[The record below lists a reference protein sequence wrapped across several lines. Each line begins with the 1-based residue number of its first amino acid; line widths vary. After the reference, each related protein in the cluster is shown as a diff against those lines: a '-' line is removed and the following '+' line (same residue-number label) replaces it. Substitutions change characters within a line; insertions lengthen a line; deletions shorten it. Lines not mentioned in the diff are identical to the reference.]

1 MKKATKPRPTA
12 TPQKKS
18 AVRTTG
24 PSAAERQLA
33 ENLKT
38 AIDGVSTAIMMVD
51 RDFLVTYVNTTTR
64 RMLETHAD
72 TFRSVWP
79 GFDPTKIV
87 GSCIDMFHRNPAHQ
101 RRMLADPKNLPY
113 RTDISVG
120 PLKFSLCV
128 SATYDLKGNY
138 SGNILE
144 WADVTELRQREA
156 INADQASQIAAISA
170 NQAVIEFNMDGTII
184 KANENFLTATG
195 YTLAEIQGKHHRIFV
210 DKVDSTSVEYHA
222 FWEKLTQGQAFSGQF
237 RRIRKNGSDLW
248 IQASYNPI
256 PDATGKP
263 ARVVKY
269 AMDITEA
276 KLRENQ
282 TNRALQET
290 GRVMQALAEGDL
302 RDRMTGDYTGEFS
315 VLRDA
320 VNTCRDNLLRM
331 VRQIRSAASNI
342 EVSASEISQ
351 GNNDLSQRTEQQAAS
366 IEETASS
373 MEELTGTVRQNADN
387 ARQANQLAAS
397 AREQAEKGGS
407 VVSTAVT
414 AMGGIND
421 ASKKIADIIGVID
434 EIAFQTNLLA
444 LNAAVEAAR
453 AGEQGRGFAVVA
465 AEVRN
470 LAQRSAGAAKEI
482 KNLIKD
488 SVSKVEEGSKY
499 VNESGATLQQIV
511 AAVKKVS
518 DIVSEIAE
526 ASAEQSAGI
535 DRIGQAIAQ
544 MDQAVQQNAALV
556 EEATAASKAMD
567 DQSRGLVELMSRFQ
581 LDDSEEEEAAVA
593 MPQRAPLRQTAAP
606 PTRPTAAASARPQ
619 PTAARPAARAALP
632 KRSTAVAD
640 APAEGAGRWEEF

>member
-1 MKKATKPRPTA
+1 MKNQTKTRSAATA
-12 TPQKKS
+12 QKKVASRNSS
-18 AVRTTG
+18 A
-24 PSAAERQLA
+24 SAAERQLA

-51 RDFLVTYVNTTTR
+51 RDFIVTYVNTTTR
-64 RMLETHAD
+64 KMLETHGD
-72 TFRSVWP
+72 TFRKVWP
-79 GFDPTKIV
+79 NFDQTKIV

-101 RRMLADPKNLPY
+101 RRMLADPKILPY
-113 RTDISVG
+113 RTDIAVG

-128 SATYDLKGNY
+128 SATYDSKGNY

-170 NQAVIEFNMDGTII
+170 NQAVVEFNMDGTVI
-184 KANENFLTATG
+184 KANDNFLKMSG
-195 YTLAEIQGKHHRIFV
+195 YSLAEIQGKHHRTFLAAEEAEGP
-210 DKVDSTSVEYHA
+210 EYRT
-222 FWEKLTQGQAFSGQF
+222 FWEKLNQGQPLSGQF
-237 RRIRKNGSDLW
+237 RRIRKDGSDLW
-248 IQASYNPI
+248 MQASYNPI
-256 PDATGKP
+256 PDEKGKYT
-263 ARVVKY
+263 RVIKY
-269 AMDITEA
+269 GQEQETLLAM
-276 KLRENQ
+276 K
-282 TNRALQET
+282 ET
-290 GRVMQALAEGDL
+290 GRVMQALASGDL
-302 RDRMTGDYTGEFS
+302 RDYMKGQYTGEFA

-488 SVSKVEEGSKY
+488 SVSKVEEGSRY
-499 VNESGATLQQIV
+499 VNESGSTLQQIV

-593 MPQRAPLRQTAAP
+593 MPQRAPVRQTAAT
-606 PTRPTAAASARPQ
+606 PTRPTTAASVRPQ
-619 PTAARPAARAALP
+619 PTTARPAARAAVP
-632 KRSTAVAD
+632 RRSTAVVD